1 MNRIVTDVT
10 FVSWL
15 FIGITLFQHNPK
27 AFHWNGHV
35 SYNWICILLLELT
48 FHSHARQNPDAKR
61 LLLGDSGVLSLGLA
75 KINLTIRKHNFEIIC
90 AVFVNHDLTTG
101 GEDFDHRVMDYFM
114 KLFKHKTG
122 QDIRKDNRAVQ
133 RLRHEVEKAKR
144 VVSYQLQARIE
155 LDFLY
160 GGYDFS
166 ETLTRAKFEE
176 LNMVSTD

>member
-1 MNRIVTDVT
+1 
-10 FVSWL
+10 
-15 FIGITLFQHNPK
+15 
-27 AFHWNGHV
+27 
-35 SYNWICILLLELT
+35 
-48 FHSHARQNPDAKR
+48 
-61 LLLGDSGVLSLGLA
+61 
-75 KINLTIRKHNFEIIC
+75 
-90 AVFVNHDLTTG
+90 
-101 GEDFDHRVMDYFM
+101 M
-114 KLFKHKTG
+114 KLFKTKTG

-176 LNMVSTD
+176 LNMVSSGDVI